1 MVAAK
6 ALYLAGT
13 GIDDVEE
20 LAAHWDYPVTRG
32 VLRRGAADQSELN
45 CCGHIAALVHGER
58 YITVSALTWVHGRLQ
73 AETAIAR
80 CQARVT
86 KPSRETGLASA
97 NAVFVV

>member
-6 ALYLAGT
+6 AFYLAGT
-13 GIDDVEE
+13 GIDDVEK
-20 LAAHWDYPVTRG
+20 LTAHWDYTIARSALWRG
-32 VLRRGAADQSELN
+32 GVGKPEAKRD
-45 CCGHIAALVHGER
+45 GHMAALVYCER

-73 AETAIAR
+73 AVTALAR